1 MLKCKKLVLLSVF
14 ALTLSG
20 CASEPEDP
28 QFVASKSLQP
38 YMQEDYQ
45 TYLAE
50 TQEWLLENRVFF
62 TDDKQIEL
70 SAVAPFEL
78 VPQNPNGQGIL
89 LVHGLGDSPFSYV
102 DIAPDLAAQGYLVRV
117 ILLPGHGTRAA
128 DLSLPELEDWQNV
141 VAHHYQLLNAKVD
154 GVWLGGFST
163 GANLVTALA
172 YQQPTVKGLLLF
184 SPAFKPRNSLAKYS
198 PYAKWFVDW
207 EGKTKEDNYTRY
219 NSLHMNGAATYYETS
234 AVVRDYL
241 DDASYDKPTFVML
254 SEADET
260 IDSQYAVE
268 QFSQRFIN
276 SQNELLWFGETQYK
290 DDRITSYSM
299 DLPQQKILSAS
310 HISLVF
316 SPDNPIYKRDG
327 EVRLCFRE
335 QPEGMPEDC
344 SEVAS
349 DQVWFAAFGDG
360 EETQVRARISWN
372 PYFDQSMQKLNHFL
386 ADNNN

>member
-198 PYAKWFVDW
+198 PYAKWFIDW

-372 PYFDQSMQKLNHFL
+372 PYFDQSMQKLNRFL
-386 ADNNN
+386 ADNSN

>member
-372 PYFDQSMQKLNHFL
+372 PYFDQSMQKLNRFL
-386 ADNNN
+386 ADNNS